1 MTETLTQTIP
11 VTVTVTH
18 EIPVERIKDLL
29 CNAIEGGSNYWC
41 NTMDRMGGITREQAN
56 YRHDVPFVEG
66 GWLQIIEDEPGMPES
81 QPVPTRYY
89 EDIDGKRTECYR
101 LDLEAIKKGL
111 NVFAEKC
118 PHQFADFIAE
128 NDDAETGDCFL
139 QCILFGHVIY
149 G

>member
-1 MTETLTQTIP
+1 MTETLTQTLP
-11 VTVTVTH
+11 VTVTVTVTH

-41 NTMDRMGGITREQAN
+41 NTMDRMGGITREQAT
-56 YRHDVPFVEG
+56 YRQDVPFVEG
-66 GWLQIIEDEPGMPES
+66 GWLD
-81 QPVPTRYY
+81 VR
-89 EDIDGKRTECYR
+89 DDDGGKHR
-101 LDLEAIKKGL
+101 LDLDAIKKGL

-118 PHQFADFIAE
+118 PRHFADFIAE

-139 QCILFGHVIY
+139 QCILFGEVIY